1 MPYPVQGPVTQYF
14 GEDES
19 GLGLGLTGG
28 NKGWDFGVP
37 IGTPVSAVASG
48 VVIAAGPSSDGWG
61 ISVKIQDAE
70 GYIHNYGHLS
80 GVNVN
85 VGDQIA
91 PGTIVGASGNS
102 GISTGEHLS
111 YDVLMPDGNTA
122 VDPTRW
128 LEGEGMAASTGG
140 GAISGDPNTRV
151 VPVGGGYQAIQELE
165 DGVWVT
171 VKYIPIGDASSR
183 VGTAAPNPLDA
194 AGHLI
199 NKFKA
204 EIESGRFQADQAWKQ
219 FEKELSEA
227 NFGLSRDIARTDA
240 GLRTQAEVGERAKTT
255 LGALRGMSTVSQLNV
270 PFLNEIF
277 GGQVQGTPVN
287 FPQLFDQGTGGL
299 ASIPQVMPQAP
310 TFSQVPTFTP
320 PTMPNLGGLL
330 GAGAAGFP
338 GFNVGGTAAPT
349 FAPTAPPPTA
359 APWPLAAPPPGP
371 APYAGAWG

>member
-37 IGTPVSAVASG
+37 EGTPVSAVASG
-48 VVIAAGPSSDGWG
+48 VVISAGPSSDGWG

-80 GVNVN
+80 GVNVS

-91 PGTIVGASGNS
+91 PGTIVGASGNT

-122 VDPTRW
+122 VDPARW
-128 LEGEGMAASTGG
+128 LEGEGMATTAG
-140 GAISGDPNTRV
+140 GAAPGLTNLPEGWEIIQVGGQIVGFADDSGDFHPYS
-151 VPVGGGYQAIQELE
+151 PAAA
-165 DGVWVT
+165 
-171 VKYIPIGDASSR
+171 ASQTR
-183 VGTAAPNPLDA
+183 VGTAAPNPLGA
-194 AGHLI
+194 ASQLI
-199 NKFKA
+199 DKFRA
-204 EIESGRFQADQAWKQ
+204 EIESGRFQADQAWNQ
-219 FEKELSEA
+219 FQKELSEA
-227 NFGLSRDIARTDA
+227 SFGLSRDVARTDA

-255 LGALRGMSTVSQLNV
+255 LGALRGMSTMPQLNV

-277 GGQVQGTPVN
+277 GGQVQGTAVN

-299 ASIPQVMPQAP
+299 ASIPQVMPDAP
-310 TFSQVPTFTP
+310 TFSPMPTFAP
-320 PTMPNLGGLL
+320 PTMPNLGGLVN
-330 GAGAAGFP
+330 AGVAGFP
-338 GFNVGGTAAPT
+338 GFNVGGTATPT
-349 FAPTAPPPTA
+349 PSVAKQPLP
-359 APWPLAAPPPGP
+359 PWPTGP
-371 APYAGAWG
+371 APFAGAFG